1 MPASAAGDG
10 RKTALAKIYH
20 AITNDKSEYEKVCRM
35 CKKWPIATNFAIWL
49 PTIV

>member
-20 AITNDKSEYEKVCRM
+20 AITNDHKSKA
-35 CKKWPIATNFAIWL
+35 ATIDYFSIRL
-49 PTIV
+49 VVDYFVD